1 VQIIVYIYGKIFAP
15 MIKYTPSSQLKIEEF
30 RSVFELNLDKNN
42 RWVILGSHIPWDE
55 LARIYYKKLEHK
67 KGRAS
72 LDARIAI
79 GAMIVKHKM
88 NLSDRET
95 VSTLQENPYIQF
107 FLGLD
112 TFHPEPLFDP
122 SLFVELRKRMG
133 HEQFDEFNKI
143 VIEKSLE
150 KAVHSKEKIENEL
163 EKEDSFYGQ
172 DAGNAPATEPGETEK
187 PSGKLQI
194 DATVADIYIKYPT
207 DLDLLNTSREVS
219 EQIIDLL
226 HERMAALGIGDE
238 KKPRTYRQVARK
250 EYLSVSKKKKKGKKE
265 LRRAIKLQLNYLKRN
280 FGNIEE
286 MLDRIGGRSFPLT
299 YKHQRYYWVIQEVY
313 RQQREMFREKK
324 NRCDD
329 RIVSVHQP
337 YVRPIVRGKSA
348 SPVEFGPKLGLTLD
362 NGYTRINT
370 FSWDAYHEASDL
382 KESVEAYRQTH
393 GHYPELVQAD
403 RIYATRENREWLKER
418 GIRLTA
424 KPLGRPKKKE
434 EKTAGE
440 KKKERLE
447 KAERNHIEGKIGQ
460 GKNGYRMNQIRTRLR
475 ETAESWIAC
484 IVFVMNLVRM
494 EKGWGRKGKPFFSL
508 IGTGNIVHWFGHIF
522 YRIIHM
528 GQIQKYS
535 CLHWK
540 TI

>member
-1 VQIIVYIYGKIFAP
+1 

-30 RSVFELNLDKNN
+30 RSEFELNLDQNN
-42 RWVILGSHIPWDE
+42 RWAILSSHIPWDE
-55 LARIYYKKLEHK
+55 LAGIYYRKLHQK

-95 VSTLQENPYIQF
+95 VSTIQENPYIQY

-112 TFHPEPLFDP
+112 TFHPGPLFDP
-122 SLFVELRKRMG
+122 SLLVDLRKRMG

-143 VIEKSLE
+143 IIKKSSEKDAHP
-150 KAVHSKEKIENEL
+150 KGGIQNEL
-163 EKEDSFYGQ
+163 EKEDAFYGQ
-172 DAGNAPATEPGETEK
+172 DAGNGPAAGPAEMEK
-187 PSGKLQI
+187 PSGKLQM

-207 DLDLLNTSREVS
+207 DLDLLNTSRELS
-219 EQIIDLL
+219 EQVIDLL
-226 HERMAALGIGDE
+226 HERMVALGIQDE

-280 FGNIEE
+280 FANIEE
-286 MLDRIGGRSFPLT
+286 MLDRIGGQAFPLK

-324 NRCDD
+324 NRCGD

-403 RIYATRENREWLKER
+403 QIYATRENREWLKAR

-434 EKTAGE
+434 EKTAKE
-440 KKKERLE
+440 KKKERQE
-447 KAERNHIEGKIGQ
+447 MAERNHIEGKIGQ

-475 ETAESWIAC
+475 GTAESWIAC

-494 EKGWGRKGKPFFSL
+494 EKGFGLKGKPIFVLVF
-508 IGTGNIVHWFGHIF
+508 TGNPVHWFRHILHLIF
-522 YRIIHM
+522 TIVQNPKS
-528 GQIQKYS
+528 GYS
-535 CLHWK
+535 YPK
-540 TI
+540 TSCPVYDLKIL